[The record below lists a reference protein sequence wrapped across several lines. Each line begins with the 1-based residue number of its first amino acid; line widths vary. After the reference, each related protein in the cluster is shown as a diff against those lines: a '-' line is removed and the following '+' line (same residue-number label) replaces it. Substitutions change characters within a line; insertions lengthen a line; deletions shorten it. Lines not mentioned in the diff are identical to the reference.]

1 MAMDF
6 LKRKRF
12 QSFFGKRNISPSRM
26 KCPILILMFEAF
38 TYNDFEQGRKKIERL
53 AKSLVAIYHSSTK
66 LKSHSYIK
74 KDIKNFREK
83 ELLKLLEN

>member
-38 TYNDFEQGRKKIERL
+38 TSNDFEQRRKKIERL
-53 AKSLVAIYHSSTK
+53 VIYHSSTK